1 MNKAKYHKNVLK
13 FNMSKMLIETIPI
26 PLKSQNVVVTQQFRA
41 ERNSLLKECYRNSTA
56 AFDKSPFS
64 KEYKT
69 LKAITY

>member
-1 MNKAKYHKNVLK
+1 
-13 FNMSKMLIETIPI
+13 MSKMLIETIPI